1 MISVIIPTYREPE
14 VLDLCLKSCI
24 EGQTN
29 KNEIIVVV
37 DGYYDE
43 NYEVLDKYK
52 DHINILDLETNQGLA
67 RATNLGVYN
76 ASNDLILIVNDDNVF
91 PVEWDT
97 RLESQYAPGAVYS
110 PNQIE
115 PTPSIFR
122 QFIIK
127 DLGRDPK
134 TFDLETFRVFEV
146 SNSKMIKDINGS
158 TLPIFMSKQDYL
170 KVGGWDESYPGGWV
184 VDCEF
189 FMKCNLNG
197 IGNIRLYNIA
207 FYHFVSVGTKSE
219 ERIYEAQQKELECHH
234 YFRYKWGDY
243 MKRDPQTNQIFILR

>member
-14 VLDLCLKSCI
+14 VLDLCLRSCI

-37 DGYYDE
+37 DGFYEE
-43 NYEVLDKYK
+43 NKEVLYKYQ
-52 DHINILDLETNQGLA
+52 DDISVLDLKENVGLA

-76 ASNDLILIVNDDNVF
+76 ASHDLILIVNDDNVF
-91 PVEWDT
+91 PADWDT
-97 RLESQYAPGAVYS
+97 RLESQYQPGAVYA

-115 PTPSIFR
+115 PIPSIFS

-134 TFDLETFRVFEV
+134 TFDLEAFRVFEV
-146 SNSKMIKDINGS
+146 KSSKMVKDINGS
-158 TLPIFMSKQDYL
+158 TLPIFMSKKDYL
-170 KVGGWDESYPGGWV
+170 KVGGWDESYPGSWV

-189 FMKCNLNG
+189 FMKCNMNG
-197 IGNIRLYNIA
+197 IGSIRLYNVL
-207 FYHFVSVGTKSE
+207 FYHFVSIGTKTQ
-219 ERIYEAQQKELECHH
+219 ERMQESSIKEQQCHH
-234 YFRYKWGDY
+234 YFLYKWGDF
-243 MKRDPQTNQIFILR
+243 MKRDPQTNKVFV